1 MGRRRGEKGET
12 GNVASGPAQRGWFV
26 VPKQVRSW
34 EQAETFDLKW
44 THEIRFALKR
54 NSDFVENVF
63 GKKVREDRETR
74 LGN

>member
-1 MGRRRGEKGET
+1 M
-12 GNVASGPAQRGWFV
+12 

-34 EQAETFDLKW
+34 EQAETFDLRW

-74 LGN
+74 LGS